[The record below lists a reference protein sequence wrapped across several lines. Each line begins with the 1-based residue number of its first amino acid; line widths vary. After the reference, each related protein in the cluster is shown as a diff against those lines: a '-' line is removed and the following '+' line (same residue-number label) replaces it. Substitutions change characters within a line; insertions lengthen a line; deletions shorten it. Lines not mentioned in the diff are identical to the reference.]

1 MTLANERPRAYY
13 AHMAKRK
20 PDKWGAEV
28 TKALQRAIRE
38 SDLSQNEIAR
48 RAGIDP
54 GMVCRFVN
62 GQRGMTLAT
71 AARVADVLGLDLRL
85 ARKRTTK
92 KGG

>member
-1 MTLANERPRAYY
+1 
-13 AHMAKRK
+13 MAKRK

-28 TKALQRAIRE
+28 TKALQQAIRD

-71 AARVADVLGLDLRL
+71 AARVADVLGLEIVIRPKRR
-85 ARKRTTK
+85 RKGR
-92 KGG
+92 